1 MNLFNEAIYKN
12 HLEHTAAG
20 TKWGK
25 HKYLYIT
32 ESGRYVYPED
42 VRNGQSAEQ
51 FRSRQIND
59 QIKSAHSNATSSKME
74 LTPGSELK
82 KRAEARAAAKTS
94 GTAAGSK
101 SVATNTSNRNTIS
114 IKSEDKKTE
123 TAASTSTEDKG
134 KYKNMSE
141 ETKAWLEKEA
151 AKGEKKEE
159 DGKKKGSGSKKSGSG
174 KKSSGGSSKKTSTK
188 TERETASQTGETTRA
203 ATEESKELGLTEEDL
218 NNMEINTEATNRD
231 EVIKNLALK
240 VIRGDF
246 GNGPERKE
254 KLGKFYGEIQ
264 KRVNEMLK
272 EKKVVK
278 HYNLTENGN
287 YLMHWGKKRRSGRYR
302 FGTGDRPYQHESN
315 KRHMRKNSSF
325 SDRRSMTDEELVAAI
340 KRAKNEVELYRAER
354 DNRSQ
359 GQRFVEDV
367 LTSVGKNVIIGA
379 ATGGLKYA
387 GKKFVEGAL
396 GEADLANAMFGGGGK
411 KKDKKDHKK

>member
-101 SVATNTSNRNTIS
+101 SVATNSSNRNTIS

-123 TAASTSTEDKG
+123 ENSSTGNS

-159 DGKKKGSGSKKSGSG
+159 DGKKKGSGSKKGGSG
-174 KKSSGGSSKKTSTK
+174 KKKGSSSSSKKTSTK

-240 VIRGDF
+240 VIRGDS
-246 GNGPERKE
+246 
-254 KLGKFYGEIQ
+254 Y
-264 KRVNEMLK
+264 
-272 EKKVVK
+272 
-278 HYNLTENGN
+278 H
-287 YLMHWGKKRRSGRYR
+287 
-302 FGTGDRPYQHESN
+302 
-315 KRHMRKNSSF
+315 
-325 SDRRSMTDEELVAAI
+325 
-340 KRAKNEVELYRAER
+340 
-354 DNRSQ
+354 
-359 GQRFVEDV
+359 
-367 LTSVGKNVIIGA
+367 
-379 ATGGLKYA
+379 
-387 GKKFVEGAL
+387 
-396 GEADLANAMFGGGGK
+396 
-411 KKDKKDHKK
+411 